1 MIDTMTNKSLEIRKD
16 SILYEDNVFS
26 GIADINDELF
36 KKRADDFRNSK
47 LMNYDH
53 LTKEQREELAQRWEN
68 AANLPE
74 GKYDYYFNLEDKY
87 EVFVKSV
94 EQMANVFGIKY
105 KLTIK

>member
-1 MIDTMTNKSLEIRKD
+1 MYNEYLEIRKD
-16 SILYEDNVFS
+16 AISYRDNVFD
-26 GIADINDELF
+26 GIADNDDELF

-53 LTKEQREELAQRWEN
+53 LTKEQREEIAKRWEK
-68 AANLPE
+68 AKSLPD
-74 GKYDYYFNLEDKY
+74 GRYDFYFNLEDKY

-94 EQMANVFGIKY
+94 EQMANDFGIKY